1 MRRSGL
7 SPVQQAFALRSRF
20 PDAKGTVKPGRL
32 LWTGVLQPTPI
43 SRSYRVEISYQPRQL
58 PQVRILD
65 ALTTREG
72 ESLPHV
78 YRDGTLCLHLS
89 GEWNENMFLVDSIVP
104 WTAEWLANYEIWL
117 ATGDW
122 HGGGEWPP
130 RRSPP
135 DDVPAADVK
144 GLPTAGLAVSS
155 MGSEQSY

>member
-1 MRRSGL
+1 
-7 SPVQQAFALRSRF
+7 
-20 PDAKGTVKPGRL
+20 
-32 LWTGVLQPTPI
+32 
-43 SRSYRVEISYQPRQL
+43 
-58 PQVRILD
+58 VRILD
-65 ALTTREG
+65 ALATREG

-89 GEWNENMFLVDSIVP
+89 GEWNENMYFVDSIVP

-135 DDVPAADVK
+135 DGVPAADVK
-144 GLPTAGLAVSS
+144 GPPTAGLAVSS
-155 MGSEQSY
+155 MESEQSY

>member
-32 LWTGVLQPTPI
+32 LWTGVLQPTALA
-43 SRSYRVEISYQPRQL
+43 RSYRVEIAYRPRQR
-58 PQVRILD
+58 PEVRILD
-65 ALTTREG
+65 PLDTREG

-78 YRDGTLCLHLS
+78 YSDGTLCLYLS
-89 GEWNENMFLVDSIVP
+89 GEWNESMFLVDSIVP

-130 RRSPP
+130 RRSSP
-135 DDVPAADVK
+135 DEVPGTDVK
-144 GLPTAGLAVSS
+144 DSSEGGLNLVGLHQRDV
-155 MGSEQSY
+155 